1 MAHSHEVLHVRLQM
15 RSGLYFLGV
24 YYVCVCERA
33 LACVYAECVN
43 VGNLRRVWL
52 INHTRKENTQKIMYK
67 CTDREH
73 GCAQAD
79 LKKSSST
86 VTLARG
92 S

>member
-43 VGNLRRVWL
+43 VGNLRVQLRL
-52 INHTRKENTQKIMYK
+52 
-67 CTDREH
+67 
-73 GCAQAD
+73 
-79 LKKSSST
+79 
-86 VTLARG
+86 
-92 S
+92 